1 MGLAGRAKM
10 ATSFDQAI
18 VVEAYRNALSYDPSQ
33 INNASCSDAQHP
45 HDDQKTRAFALK
57 KILITGTAGFIGFH
71 LAKLLLE
78 EGFVVHGYDG
88 MTDYYD
94 VALKQRRHA
103 MLLQNPNFAATEGML
118 EDQDLFDR
126 VADEFAP
133 DVIVHLAAQAGV
145 RYSLENPRA
154 YLDSNVIGTFNVMEA
169 ARRLGVQHLLMASTS
184 SVYGAN
190 TEMPFIETEKADTQ
204 LTIYAATKKANE
216 SMGHAYAHLYDLP
229 TTMFRF
235 FTVYGPWGRPDLAL
249 YKFVDA
255 ILDGRPIDI
264 YNNGDMYRDFTYVDD
279 LVHAIRL
286 LIDAVPVRPE
296 DGVVPEGD
304 NLSPVAPY
312 RVVNIGN
319 SDKVRLLDF
328 VDAIEDCLGQKAE
341 RNYMG
346 MQTGD
351 VPATWAN
358 ADLLK
363 TLTGY
368 RPQTDFRDGIAK
380 FVDWYREYSGK

>member
-1 MGLAGRAKM
+1 MR
-10 ATSFDQAI
+10 
-18 VVEAYRNALSYDPSQ
+18 V
-33 INNASCSDAQHP
+33 
-45 HDDQKTRAFALK
+45 
-57 KILITGTAGFIGFH
+57 LITGTAGFIGFH
-71 LAKLLLE
+71 LAKLLLA
-78 EGFVVHGYDG
+78 EGFIVHGYDG

-94 VALKQRRHA
+94 VNLKRRRHQ
-103 MLLQNPNFAATEGML
+103 MLLQSPNFSATEGML
-118 EDQDLFDR
+118 EDQALFDR
-126 VADEFAP
+126 VADEFGP

-145 RYSLENPRA
+145 RYSLENPRV
-154 YLDSNVIGTFNVMEA
+154 YLDANVIGTFNVMEA

-190 TEMPFIETEKADTQ
+190 TEMPFIEAEKADTQ

-216 SMGHAYAHLYDLP
+216 SMAHAYAHLWDLP

-255 ILDGRPIDI
+255 ILDDRPIDI
-264 YNNGDMYRDFTYVDD
+264 YNHGDMYRDFTYVDD
-279 LVHAIRL
+279 LVRAIRL
-286 LIDAVPVRPE
+286 LIEVPPARPE
-296 DGVVPEGD
+296 DGVVPDGD
-304 NLSPVAPY
+304 SLSPVAPF

-328 VDAIEDCLGQKAE
+328 IDVIEACLGKKAT
-341 RNYMG
+341 RNYME
-346 MQTGD
+346 MQAGD

-363 TLTGY
+363 SLTGY

-380 FVDWYREYSGK
+380 FVTWYREYSGK